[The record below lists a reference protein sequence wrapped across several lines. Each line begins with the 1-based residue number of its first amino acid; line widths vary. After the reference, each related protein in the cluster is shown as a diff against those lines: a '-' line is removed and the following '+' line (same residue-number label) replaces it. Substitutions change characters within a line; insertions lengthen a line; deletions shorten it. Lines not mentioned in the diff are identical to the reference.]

1 MIKRQVRK
9 EKRDIR
15 HQRIR
20 RKLEGTPNTPRLSVF
35 KSLNHIYAQIID
47 DMKEHTLVAVSSLTP
62 EIRGEVQQAKNKV
75 EVAKIVG
82 NKMGELALSNG
93 IKKVRFDRGGYLYHG
108 RVKALAEGAREA
120 GLEF

>member
-1 MIKRQVRK
+1 VIKRQARK

-15 HQRIR
+15 HERIR

-47 DMKEHTLVAVSSLTP
+47 DTKEHTLVAASSLTP
-62 EIRGEVQQAKNKV
+62 EIRENVRQTKGKV
-75 EVAKIVG
+75 EVAKLVG
-82 NKMGELALSNG
+82 VKIGELALSNG
-93 IKKVRFDRGGYLYHG
+93 IKKVRFDRGGYAYHG
-108 RVKALAEGAREA
+108 RVKALAEGARGA

>member
-1 MIKRQVRK
+1 MIKRQIRK

-20 RKLEGTPNTPRLSVF
+20 RKLEGTPNAPRLSVF
-35 KSLNHIYAQIID
+35 KSLKHIYAQIID
-47 DMKEHTLVAVSSLTP
+47 DTKEHTIVAVSSLTP
-62 EIRGEVQQAKNKV
+62 EIREKVQQAKNKV

-82 NKMGELALSNG
+82 NRMGELALSNV
-93 IKKVRFDRGGYLYHG
+93 IKKVRFDRGGYAYHG

>member
-20 RKLEGTPNTPRLSVF
+20 RKLEGTSGTPRLSVF

-47 DMKEHTLVAVSSLTP
+47 DTKEHTLVAVSSLTP
-62 EIRGEVQQAKNKV
+62 EIRENVRQTKGKV
-75 EVAKIVG
+75 GVAKLVG
-82 NKMGELALSNG
+82 VKIGELALSNG
-93 IKKVRFDRGGYLYHG
+93 IKRVRFDRGGNAYHG

>member
-20 RKLEGTPNTPRLSVF
+20 RKLEGTPNIPRLSVF

-47 DMKEHTLVAVSSLTP
+47 DIKEHTLVAVSSLTP

>member
-1 MIKRQVRK
+1 VIKRQARK

-15 HQRIR
+15 HERIR

-47 DMKEHTLVAVSSLTP
+47 DTKEHTLVAASSLTP
-62 EIRGEVQQAKNKV
+62 EIRDNVRQTKGKV
-75 EVAKIVG
+75 EVAKLVG
-82 NKMGELALSNG
+82 VKIGELALSNG
-93 IKKVRFDRGGYLYHG
+93 IKKVRFDRGGYAYHG
-108 RVKALAEGAREA
+108 RVKALAEGARGA

>member
-20 RKLEGTPNTPRLSVF
+20 RKLEGTPNIPRLSVF